1 MSREAILR
9 RVRDALT
16 RQGRTGPHAARPSEW
31 RTAAPPSQA
40 ATPNDAYAQFR
51 AQTERKGTDVIA
63 VAHWPDLPRAISDY
77 LRGSAT
83 DTTSLRVSAEIP
95 SGLAWRHAGLSFGT
109 GPAVA
114 GDSIGLSRAMAAVAE
129 TGTLV
134 LASGPGNPVTL
145 AFLPDVHLIA
155 VARGAILP
163 TFEDAARVLDQAYP
177 NGQLPRSIN
186 FISGASR
193 TGDIGGRIVKG
204 AHGPRTLAVFVIDEA
219 LETKTTGRP

>member
-1 MSREAILR
+1 MSREAILS
-9 RVRDALT
+9 RVREALA
-16 RQGRTGPHAARPSEW
+16 RQGLKGPPNDRTPEW
-31 RTAAPPSQA
+31 RTAAPPSIA
-40 ATPNDAYAQFR
+40 ATPNDAYARFC
-51 AQTERKGTDVIA
+51 ASAEHKGTDVIA
-63 VAHWPDLPRAISDY
+63 VANWPDLPRAIADY
-77 LRGSAT
+77 LRDSASESA
-83 DTTSLRVSAEIP
+83 SLRVSDEIP
-95 SGLAWRHAGLSFGT
+95 SGLAWQDAGLRAGT

-155 VARGAILP
+155 VPRGAILP
-163 TFEDAARVLDQAYP
+163 TFEDAARLLDQDYP

-204 AHGPRTLAVFVIDEA
+204 AHGPRTLAVFVIDDA